1 MKKILTLV
9 LTALCCTAVLAQTRV
24 TGTVTAADDGTPVS
38 FATIAVKGS
47 TNLITTTDMD
57 GRFTFAN
64 IPGNAV
70 LIISYIGYTTQ
81 EIAVNNRT
89 IVNILL
95 APDATALD
103 EVMVV
108 AYGTVRRESYSGA
121 ASVMRAERLQ
131 DVPVIGFEQALQG
144 NLTGVQM
151 SNTSGLP
158 GAFPEIRIRGVGSMQ
173 AGNDPLY
180 VIDGVVAIS
189 GDWSVSNTW
198 TSAMNF
204 LNPGDIESITVL
216 KDAAAAALYGSRASN
231 GVVLITTKRGRA
243 GKTKVSFKNNIGF
256 SNFAFNNHPLASEED
271 TEMLHRE
278 AWRNYGVDNPS
289 VWASFGSLEAYV
301 EDRVEFYYPS
311 RKPGYGY
318 VDWEKALFRTAISR
332 KHELSISGGNEGT
345 RIFLSGA
352 YTADESVSKTR

>member
-243 GKTKVSFKNNIGF
+243 GKTKVSFKNNIG
-256 SNFAFNNHPLASEED
+256 
-271 TEMLHRE
+271 
-278 AWRNYGVDNPS
+278 
-289 VWASFGSLEAYV
+289 
-301 EDRVEFYYPS
+301 
-311 RKPGYGY
+311 
-318 VDWEKALFRTAISR
+318 
-332 KHELSISGGNEGT
+332 
-345 RIFLSGA
+345 
-352 YTADESVSKTR
+352 